1 VESAWW
7 LSLVALGV
15 AIVANHVGYLIGHKV
30 GTRFVARRGGKIL
43 NRQNLDRARDFLNR
57 RGLFAIILA
66 RWLPWVRTLAPL
78 IAGAASMDRRRFLL
92 ATSIGVVRWV
102 LTPVLAGYYG
112 SGLLDDVPWLQDLVL
127 WGMVVC
133 VTAGTVWGLWKYRQE
148 ISKPVEDERT
158 AAGGVRLRTVAP
170 LPPRPSNRS
179 AVPTG
184 HGKRPPTV
192 CSRALPSPVRTA
204 GRRVCERRS
213 SSRLPPTLGPAP
225 RPRRSAGG
233 GRRRPGSGP
242 KCRRTGRRRH
252 RRDRAAHTLA
262 PGAWPRLRWSAAR
275 SRANPVRRK
284 RRGRRLGSRCRSAGR
299 ASVRG
304 RRGKRRGRRTP
315 GRSRERRGARAATR

>member
-1 VESAWW
+1 VQELSWLAQAGPTLVWVVVLSFVFVECALIVGLFLPGDTLLFAAGVILAEHDAVESAWW

-92 ATSIGVVRWV
+92 ATSIGAVLWV
-102 LTPVLAGYYG
+102 PTLVLVGYYG

-158 AAGGVRLRTVAP
+158 AA
-170 LPPRPSNRS
+170 
-179 AVPTG
+179 
-184 HGKRPPTV
+184 
-192 CSRALPSPVRTA
+192 
-204 GRRVCERRS
+204 
-213 SSRLPPTLGPAP
+213 
-225 RPRRSAGG
+225 
-233 GRRRPGSGP
+233 
-242 KCRRTGRRRH
+242 
-252 RRDRAAHTLA
+252 
-262 PGAWPRLRWSAAR
+262 
-275 SRANPVRRK
+275 
-284 RRGRRLGSRCRSAGR
+284 
-299 ASVRG
+299 
-304 RRGKRRGRRTP
+304 
-315 GRSRERRGARAATR
+315 